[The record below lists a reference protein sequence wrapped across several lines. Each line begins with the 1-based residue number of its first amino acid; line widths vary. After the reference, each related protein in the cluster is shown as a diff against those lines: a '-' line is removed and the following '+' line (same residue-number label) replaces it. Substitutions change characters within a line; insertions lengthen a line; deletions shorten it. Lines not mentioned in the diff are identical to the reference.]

1 MINSDFA
8 IAVHSMLL
16 LAAHGDRLL
25 SSSKLSDMM
34 NVHAV
39 RVRKVLSLLKEEGF
53 IASKEGVH
61 GGFSLACEPGEVTLR
76 SLYELT
82 QRDIL
87 KPKCH
92 DCSCCDIGS
101 NIEKILDDILIEAD
115 GRVQEYLQ
123 DFTLKKILD
132 LI

>member
-8 IAVHSMLL
+8 IAIHSMLL
-16 LAAHGDRLL
+16 LAVHREKLL
-25 SSSKLSDMM
+25 SSSRLSDMM

-39 RVRKVLSLLKEEGF
+39 RVRKVLSQLRDEGF
-53 IASKEGVH
+53 ITSKEGVS
-61 GGFSLACEPGEVTLR
+61 GGFSLACDPGDVTLR

-82 QRDIL
+82 QRDLL

-92 DCSCCDIGS
+92 DCSCCHIGS
-101 NIEKILDDILIEAD
+101 NIEKVLDGILDEAE

-123 DFTLKKILD
+123 NFTLKKILD
-132 LI
+132 LL

>member
-16 LAAHGDRLL
+16 LAVKKDQLL
-25 SSSKLSDMM
+25 SSSKLSEMM

-39 RVRKVLSLLKEEGF
+39 RVRKVLSQLRDGGYIE
-53 IASKEGVH
+53 SKEGVS
-61 GGFSLACEPGEVTLR
+61 GGFTLACDPGDVTLR
-76 SLYELT
+76 ALYELT

-92 DCSCCDIGS
+92 DCSCCKIGS
-101 NIEKILDDILIEAD
+101 NIERVLDDILLEAD
-115 GRVQEYLQ
+115 ERVQEYLQ
-123 DFTLKKILD
+123 GFTLKRILD
-132 LI
+132 LV

>member
-16 LAAHGDRLL
+16 LAAHGEKLL
-25 SSSKLSDMM
+25 SNSKLSDMM

-39 RVRKVLSLLKEEGF
+39 RVRKVLSLLKDEGF

-101 NIEKILDDILIEAD
+101 NIEKILDDILVEAD

-123 DFTLKKILD
+123 NFTLKKILD

>member
-16 LAAHGDRLL
+16 LAVHREQLL

-39 RVRKVLSLLKEEGF
+39 RVRKVLSLLRDEGV
-53 IASKEGVH
+53 IASKEGVN
-61 GGFSLACEPGEVTLR
+61 GGFSLACDPGEVTLR

-92 DCSCCDIGS
+92 DCSCCQIGS
-101 NIEKILDDILIEAD
+101 NIEKILDEILVEAD
-115 GRVQEYLQ
+115 GRVQDYLQ
-123 DFTLKKILD
+123 GFTLKKILD

>member
-1 MINSDFA
+1 
-8 IAVHSMLL
+8 MLL

>member
-16 LAAHGDRLL
+16 LAVHRETLL
-25 SSSKLSDMM
+25 SSTRLSGMM

-39 RVRKVLSLLKEEGF
+39 RVRKVLSRLRDEGY
-53 IASKEGVH
+53 IDSKEGAS
-61 GGFSLACEPGEVTLR
+61 GGFSLVSNPGDVTLR
-76 SLYELT
+76 ALYELT

-92 DCSCCDIGS
+92 DCSCCKIGS
-101 NIEKILDDILIEAD
+101 NIERVLDDILTEAD
-115 GRVQEYLQ
+115 GRVQNYLEE
-123 DFTLKKILD
+123 FTLKKVLE

>member
-16 LAAHGDRLL
+16 LAVNRGKLL
-25 SSSKLSDMM
+25 SSSKLSGMM

-39 RVRKVLSLLKEEGF
+39 RVRKVLSQLKEEGY
-53 IASKEGVH
+53 IDSREGVS
-61 GGFSLACEPGEVTLR
+61 GGFSLARDPGEVTLR
-76 SLYELT
+76 ALYELT

-92 DCSCCDIGS
+92 DCSCCKIGS
-101 NIEKILDDILIEAD
+101 NIERVLDGILLEAD
-115 GRVQEYLQ
+115 CKVQDYLE
-123 DFTLKKILD
+123 DYTLKKILD

>member
-16 LAAHGDRLL
+16 LAVHKDQLL

-39 RVRKVLSLLKEEGF
+39 RVRKVLSQLKDEGF
-53 IASKEGVH
+53 ITSKEGVN
-61 GGFSLACEPGEVTLR
+61 GGFSLACDPGNVTLR
-76 SLYELT
+76 ALYELT

-92 DCSCCDIGS
+92 DCSCCHIGS
-101 NIEKILDDILIEAD
+101 NIEKVLDKILIEAD

-123 DFTLKKILD
+123 SFTLKKILD
-132 LI
+132 LV